1 MKLKTL
7 CSAAA
12 LAVGF
17 AGSALAYPTFT
28 VNEGPYGGTTQS
40 ADQLGFGYN
49 TQLTLNANGTFTE
62 IGGVSFNS
70 LYHLSGSNQ
79 VKNSSS
85 VIGLDLAG
93 GTIGYYLLGNIVS
106 STGTFAPVAG
116 GFSGTFHS
124 LTLDLYLV
132 PATAGKPVQGANG
145 EYTIPAGDEIAT
157 ATLNSGT
164 TSNAEYL
171 TCPANGNNCGAW
183 AINTTFAT
191 PFATAFLNYFT
202 SPSDFYVDMN
212 SDGQNNGPLTAPTS
226 LPATVSDT
234 GQGTAHFVVPEPAS
248 LTLFGG
254 GLLWAGLAARRR
266 RKKAA

>member
-28 VNEGPYGGTTQS
+28 VNEAPYGGVSQS
-40 ADQLGFGYN
+40 ADQLGFGYD

-62 IGGVSFNS
+62 IGGVSFNA
-70 LYHLSGSNQ
+70 LYHLSGGNQ
-79 VKNSSS
+79 VGNTSS
-85 VIGLDLAG
+85 VIGRHIG
-93 GTIGYYLLGNIVS
+93 SVGYYLLGNIVN
-106 STGTFAPVAG
+106 STGTFASVSG

-132 PATAGKPVQGANG
+132 PATAGKPTQNADG
-145 EYTIPAGDEIAT
+145 EYNVSPSDLIAT
-157 ATLNSGT
+157 ASLNPGT

-171 TCPANGNNCGAW
+171 TCASNAGNCGAW
-183 AINTTFAT
+183 AVNTTFAT
-191 PFATAFLNYFT
+191 PFAAAFLSYFT

-212 SDGQNNGPLTAPTS
+212 SNGQNNAPLIAPTS
-226 LPATVSDT
+226 LPAVVSDT